1 MRRSVVL
8 ATLLALLAPSCRS
21 DEIELAYEYEAGS
34 SLTYTMT
41 AEARANW
48 DIGGE
53 GSGSYRTTMDV
64 TETIESIDEGAIVSV
79 VMEPVEVEEEG
90 LPSPGTEERSFILR
104 IGPSG
109 EVLEVIEVDGV
120 PASALD
126 QEQLS
131 LIGTYRPPLPLDP
144 VGLGDTWRSEQQVR
158 LPSAFQQIVTV
169 GELESLNVHDGGAIA
184 EVSYDGEGPLAWTT
198 ALPQGDAELTGTTTS
213 TSRATVDIERGYL
226 QSASSTTAGDFEVRA
241 VPASGEAL
249 SGTLHLE
256 LDLRLALRS

>member
-8 ATLLALLAPSCRS
+8 VTLFALLAPSCRS
-21 DEIELAYEYEAGS
+21 DEIELSYEYEAGD

-41 AEARANW
+41 ADARASW

-53 GSGSYRTTMDV
+53 GSGSYRTTMNV
-64 TETIESIDEGAIVSV
+64 TETIESLADGAIVTV
-79 VMEPVEVEEEG
+79 VMEPVEVEEDG
-90 LPSPGTEERSFILR
+90 LPSPGTEDRTFKLR
-104 IGPSG
+104 IGQSG
-109 EVLEVIEVDGV
+109 EVLEVLEVDGV

-144 VGLGDTWRSEQQVR
+144 VGLGDTWRSQQQVQ
-158 LPSAFQQIVTV
+158 LPSAFQRVVTV
-169 GELESLNVHDGGAIA
+169 GELESLNVGDEGAIA

-226 QSASSTTAGDFEVRA
+226 RSASSTTAGDFEVRA
-241 VPASGEAL
+241 TPTSGGAL
-249 SGTLHLE
+249 TGTLHLE
-256 LDLRLALRS
+256 LDLRLTLR